1 MIVLVTEA
9 EYRRAP
15 EVFESAP
22 VRCIATTGDED
33 ALAAAVAHHGARY
46 VIVGS
51 VKYEGRLY
59 ETLPRGGVIARFGV
73 GHDGIDKQKAT
84 TAGLFCTNTPSV
96 LDESVAEHAILLML
110 AAARRLPALD
120 AEMRREH
127 WALGSA
133 GIELRG
139 KTLAIVGGGRIGQA
153 TARIASQGFGMRT
166 IACRRKT
173 VTTATPPFDQVTTD
187 LSATVRDA
195 DFVSLHLNAEPA
207 NHHFIDRARLAMMPP
222 HAWLINTARGSVV
235 DELALYDA
243 LAGERLAGAAL
254 DVFDREPYVPA
265 DPSHDLRHLPN
276 VILAP
281 HVGSHTREANRG
293 MAERALQNV
302 MLAEAHEYNQMDV
315 VNPEVLLTF
324 NF

>member
-110 AAARRLPALD
+110 AGDYRRWMRRCAGSTGRSDRQASSFVARRSRSSAAD
-120 AEMRREH
+120 
-127 WALGSA
+127 GSVKPP
-133 GIELRG
+133 RG
-139 KTLAIVGGGRIGQA
+139 
-153 TARIASQGFGMRT
+153 S
-166 IACRRKT
+166 RRK
-173 VTTATPPFDQVTTD
+173 D
-187 LSATVRDA
+187 SACGR
-195 DFVSLHLNAEPA
+195 S
-207 NHHFIDRARLAMMPP
+207 RA
-222 HAWLINTARGSVV
+222 
-235 DELALYDA
+235 
-243 LAGERLAGAAL
+243 
-254 DVFDREPYVPA
+254 
-265 DPSHDLRHLPN
+265 
-276 VILAP
+276 
-281 HVGSHTREANRG
+281 
-293 MAERALQNV
+293 AERR
-302 MLAEAHEYNQMDV
+302 
-315 VNPEVLLTF
+315 
-324 NF
+324 